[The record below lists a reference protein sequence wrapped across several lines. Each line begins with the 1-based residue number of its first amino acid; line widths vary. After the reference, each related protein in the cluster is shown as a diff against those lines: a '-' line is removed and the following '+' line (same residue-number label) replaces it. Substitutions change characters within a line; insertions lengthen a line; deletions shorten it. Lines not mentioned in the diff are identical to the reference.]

1 MGAVIEVAEG
11 VLNIEKFNPMLR
23 TAAYRLL
30 GQAHWALSQSAA
42 ACAAAERAVAE
53 AATAGY
59 VWLEMLSLRDLHRYS
74 SEAAAEEVDSISLR
88 LDAVYRRMS
97 ASRKDAEAT
106 IRKFRRFEE
115 ANEVWVGRELSQELE
130 YRKRIERGYSGG
142 I

>member
-1 MGAVIEVAEG
+1 
-11 VLNIEKFNPMLR
+11 
-23 TAAYRLL
+23 
-30 GQAHWALSQSAA
+30 
-42 ACAAAERAVAE
+42 
-53 AATAGY
+53 
-59 VWLEMLSLRDLHRYS
+59 MLSLRDLHRYS
-74 SEAAAEEVDSISLR
+74 SEATAEEVDSISLR

-97 ASRKDAEAT
+97 ASRKDADAT